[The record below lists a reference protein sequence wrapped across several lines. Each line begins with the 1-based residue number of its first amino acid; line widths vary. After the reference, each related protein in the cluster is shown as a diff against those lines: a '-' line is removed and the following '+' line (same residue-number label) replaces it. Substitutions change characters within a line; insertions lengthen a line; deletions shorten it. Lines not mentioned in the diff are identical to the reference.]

1 MGNISNLSQSII
13 LVDSTAPRIA
23 FSEDLIIEAS
33 SLEQNTLEL
42 VTPETSDDVEVS
54 SVTNDAPEVFP
65 LGETIV
71 TWTATDSSGN
81 SSSQSYTITFVDTI
95 IPEIL
100 ISDETFEATIFGGTN
115 IPLEFPEIID
125 IQKYRIN

>member
-1 MGNISNLSQSII
+1 MHFLK
-13 LVDSTAPRIA
+13 
-23 FSEDLIIEAS
+23 DLIVEAS
-33 SLEQNTLEL
+33 SLEQNTIEL
-42 VTPETSDDVEVS
+42 IIPETSDDVEVS

-100 ISDETFEATIFGGTN
+100 TLIKHLKQLSLVAQT
-115 IPLEFPEIID
+115 
-125 IQKYRIN
+125 YH